1 MTSQKE
7 LKSGPDPERIARY
20 RRGKRAEWIAAFS
33 MVFRGYR
40 ILHLRYKTPVGE
52 IDLVAR
58 RGRRIAFVE
67 VKQRRTFDDAILSIT
82 PRLQQRVTRAAEL
95 WLRRNAPQHGGDTGF
110 DVIALVPVAGVMPVL
125 WPHYLK
131 DAFDHR

>member
-1 MTSQKE
+1 MTLSPTP
-7 LKSGPDPERIARY
+7 SPERIARY
-20 RRGKRAEWIAAFS
+20 RRGRRAEWIAALF
-33 MVFRGYR
+33 MLTRGYR

-52 IDLVAR
+52 IDLVAK

-67 VKQRRTFDDAILSIT
+67 VKRRKTLDEAILSVT
-82 PRLQQRVTRAAEL
+82 PKLQQRVMRAAEL
-95 WLRRNAPQHGGDTGF
+95 WLRRHARDHDGDIGF
-110 DVIALVPVAGVMPVL
+110 DVVALVPAKGIIPAL